1 MLRITYL
8 LFACFCIVVHSS
20 AQSIKQKLDSM
31 ISAIPNT
38 EDSARVVLLCDIS
51 ADYFNT
57 NQDSSIAYGKR
68 ALKLAKE
75 LNYIHGLAIS
85 NQVIGRCYAMQNKPS
100 EALTYLQEALGY
112 ARKINLKR
120 VNHDEVVANILI
132 TIGHVYKQ
140 KGDKSNG
147 TPDDYKKALDYYT
160 QAKDAYKKAGKSS
173 VHVLMAI
180 GGLHLAGLVKLNE
193 QEQLAKI
200 KLAQAAFSE
209 AIEQE
214 SKEGHPTQTL
224 AMLYSQLGN
233 TYCLQD
239 NLPKGIELLKKAL
252 SIQQELGLEKNA
264 AYSIGNIGYFY
275 FQGVVSNCRSCTK
288 DMKNPRKTLPIALSY
303 LKQSAEI
310 AKRLDNKSLLVVQ
323 YKNISDVYVQMGRH
337 KDAMNYYKQFV
348 ALQDSLRDFAEERKF
363 AQVEAQYAVK
373 QKTDSLKFANEI
385 KDKEIDQ
392 RKTERNGTIAVLAL
406 VGLSGILLVN
416 RQNIR
421 RKKLKAE
428 KELADSNLALADS
441 KLKKA
446 QERLDSFTQNL
457 REKNQ
462 LIENFSAEIERLQA
476 LPCSNELPD
485 TKENLVKLQNSI
497 ILTEEQWDNFKD
509 TFEEVHSGFLY
520 RLREKMPD
528 LTPAETRFMALTKL
542 RLTNKEMAG
551 MLGVG
556 DAAVRNYKYRLLK
569 KLDLPSESD
578 INEVV
583 DSI

>member
-1 MLRITYL
+1 
-8 LFACFCIVVHSS
+8 
-20 AQSIKQKLDSM
+20 M
-31 ISAIPNT
+31 ISAIPNV
-38 EDSARVVLLCDIS
+38 EDTAKVILLSDIS
-51 ADYFNT
+51 AEYYNI
-57 NQDSSIAYGKR
+57 QPDSGIAYGKR
-68 ALKLAKE
+68 AVVLADEIKFTR
-75 LNYIHGLAIS
+75 GLAIA
-85 NQVIGRCYAMQNKPS
+85 NNAIGRCYAIQSQYP
-100 EALTYLQEALGY
+100 EALECFNEALVQV
-112 ARKINLKR
+112 RKIYYPYL
-120 VNHDEVVANILI
+120 EAMIL
-132 TIGHVYKQ
+132 TSIGTVYKSRGELYTDPS
-140 KGDKSNG
+140 K
-147 TPDDYKKALDYYT
+147 DYEVALDYFL
-160 QAKDAYKKAGKSS
+160 QAKAAYEKAGKSTARILFS
-173 VHVLMAI
+173 IGTLYMGQVYKGNYSEEEQIKKVHQALDLYQQAVQEEEQKKRPTKFLASLYGGI
-180 GGLHLAGLVKLNE
+180 GQIYCMLEDYAEGLKQMNNALVIQQQMGNDKG
-193 QEQLAKI
+193 
-200 KLAQAAFSE
+200 AAFTLNNIGFTYYQATLSNCTSCPDSIRNKKIAFPKVLKYLTRSANIAKNQGNKRLLE
-209 AIEQE
+209 HVYSNMSKVYEDMGMYKE
-214 SKEGHPTQTL
+214 SKD
-224 AMLYSQLGN
+224 YFV
-233 TYCLQD
+233 LQ
-239 NLPKGIELLKKAL
+239 
-252 SIQQELGLEKNA
+252 
-264 AYSIGNIGYFY
+264 
-275 FQGVVSNCRSCTK
+275 
-288 DMKNPRKTLPIALSY
+288 
-303 LKQSAEI
+303 
-310 AKRLDNKSLLVVQ
+310 KR
-323 YKNISDVYVQMGRH
+323 Y
-337 KDAMNYYKQFV
+337 A
-348 ALQDSLRDFAEERKF
+348 DSLRNISEEKKF
-363 AQVEAQYAVK
+363 AQVEAEYAVK
-373 QKTDSLKFANEI
+373 KKTDSLKFANEL

-392 RKTERNGTIAVLAL
+392 RKTERNGTMTILAL
-406 VGLSGILLVN
+406 VGISAVLFIN

-485 TKENLVKLQNSI
+485 TKENLIKLQNSI

-542 RLTNKEMAG
+542 RMTNKEMAG

>member
-1 MLRITYL
+1 MCISVSTY
-8 LFACFCIVVHSS
+8 
-20 AQSIKQKLDSM
+20 AQNIRHKLDSL
-31 ISAIPNT
+31 IAEVPNV
-38 EDSARVVLLCDIS
+38 EDTARVVLLCDIS
-51 ADYFNT
+51 GDYFNID
-57 NQDSSIAYGKR
+57 QDSSIAYGER
-68 ALKLAKE
+68 ALELAKE

-85 NQVIGRCYAMQNKPS
+85 NQVIGRCYALQNKPS

-112 ARKINLKR
+112 ARKINSKQ
-120 VNHDEVVANILI
+120 VNHDVVVANILL
-132 TIGHVYKQ
+132 TIGQIYKQ
-140 KGDKSNG
+140 KGDISNG
-147 TPDDYKKALDYYT
+147 TPDDYKKALDYYI
-160 QAKDAYKKAGKSS
+160 QAKDAYKQAGKSP
-173 VHVLMAI
+173 VYVLNAI

-200 KLAQAAFSE
+200 KLAQAAYSE
-209 AIEQE
+209 AIEEE
-214 SKEGHPTQTL
+214 SKEGHSTKML

-252 SIQQELGLEKNA
+252 SIQQDMGDEKSA
-264 AYSIGNIGYFY
+264 AYSIANIGYFY

-288 DMKNPRKTLPIALSY
+288 DMKNTRKTLPMALNY
-303 LKQSAEI
+303 LKRSAEL
-310 AKRLDNKSLLVVQ
+310 AERLDIKSLLVQ
-323 YKNISDVYVQMGRH
+323 DYKNISDVYVEMRQY
-337 KDAMNYYKQFV
+337 KDAMNYYKRFV
-348 ALQDSLRDFAEERKF
+348 AIQDSLRDFAEERKF

-373 QKTDSLKFANEI
+373 QKTDSLKFANEL

-392 RKTERNGTIAVLAL
+392 RKTERNGTMTILAL
-406 VGLSGILLVN
+406 VGISAVLFIN

-485 TKENLVKLQNSI
+485 TKENLIKLQNSI
-497 ILTEEQWDNFKD
+497 ILTEEQWDNFKY

-520 RLREKMPD
+520 RLRENMPD

>member
-1 MLRITYL
+1 MRSPYIAIMRYL
-8 LFACFCIVVHSS
+8 FPVLLVLCPFINGN
-20 AQSIKQKLDSM
+20 AQTVQEKLDSM
-31 ISAIPNT
+31 ISAIPNV
-38 EDSARVVLLCDIS
+38 EDTAKVILLSDIS
-51 ADYFNT
+51 ADYFNIQT
-57 NQDSSIAYGKR
+57 DSGIAYGKR
-68 ALKLAKE
+68 AIALAKE
-75 LNYIHGLAIS
+75 LKSAKGLAIA
-85 NQVIGRCYAMQNKPS
+85 NKATGRCYAIQGKYPEALKYLNEALVQVRKINNPHLEATILTNIGTVYKSKGELLADPS
-100 EALTYLQEALGY
+100 EEYEVALGY
-112 ARKINLKR
+112 YLQAKEAYEKAGSNNAHTLYSIGTLYMGRVYKGIGSEEEQIKKVHQALELYQEAVQVEEQKKRPTKFLSTLYGGIGQIYCMLEDYAEGLKQM
-120 VNHDEVVANILI
+120 NKALAIQQQMGNEKSASYTLNNIGYTYYQAALSNCSSCPDSI
-132 TIGHVYKQ
+132 RNKSIAFPKVLKFFERSAQIAEKMRNKRLLEHVYKNL
-140 KGDKSNG
+140 SNVY
-147 TPDDYKKALDYYT
+147 DDMGLYKKSKDYY
-160 QAKDAYKKAGKSS
+160 
-173 VHVLMAI
+173 VL
-180 GGLHLAGLVKLNE
+180 H
-193 QEQLAKI
+193 QLYA
-200 KLAQAAFSE
+200 
-209 AIEQE
+209 
-214 SKEGHPTQTL
+214 
-224 AMLYSQLGN
+224 
-233 TYCLQD
+233 
-239 NLPKGIELLKKAL
+239 
-252 SIQQELGLEKNA
+252 
-264 AYSIGNIGYFY
+264 
-275 FQGVVSNCRSCTK
+275 
-288 DMKNPRKTLPIALSY
+288 
-303 LKQSAEI
+303 
-310 AKRLDNKSLLVVQ
+310 
-323 YKNISDVYVQMGRH
+323 
-337 KDAMNYYKQFV
+337 
-348 ALQDSLRDFAEERKF
+348 DSLRNIVEEQKF
-363 AQVEAQYAVK
+363 AMVEAEYAVK
-373 QKTDSLKFANEI
+373 QTTDSLNFANEL
-385 KDKEIDQ
+385 KDKEIEQ

-428 KELADSNLALADS
+428 KELADS

-509 TFEEVHSGFLY
+509 TFEEVHTGFLY

-542 RLTNKEMAG
+542 RMTNKEMAG